1 MILDWYKR
9 LEIAV
14 NVAQGL
20 DYLHSFAVL
29 NSANICLSPVSY
41 PNQIFLLF
49 LLVFS
54 GRTLQNFGSNLQG
67 DSNSPFV

>member
-1 MILDWYKR
+1 MYIIAGKHVTLDWYKR

-29 NSANICLSPVSY
+29 FLSHR
-41 PNQIFLLF
+41 Q
-49 LLVFS
+49 
-54 GRTLQNFGSNLQG
+54 SN
-67 DSNSPFV
+67 N